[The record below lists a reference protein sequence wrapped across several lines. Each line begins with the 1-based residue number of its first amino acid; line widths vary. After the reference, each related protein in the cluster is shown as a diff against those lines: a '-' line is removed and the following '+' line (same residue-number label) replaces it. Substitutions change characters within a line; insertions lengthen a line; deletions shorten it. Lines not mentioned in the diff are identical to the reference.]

1 MRVAVVSSGNELI
14 KSGKKIK
21 DHQVYDSNKYQ
32 IIHFLK
38 KFNIS
43 VDDLGILKD
52 DEIKVDKFYKKNQN
66 KFDIIISS
74 GLLKDGHFV
83 GAKHPVDALHR
94 FCMAHSVAP
103 T

>member
-43 VDDLGILKD
+43 VHDLGILKD
-52 DEIKVDKFYKKNQN
+52 DEIKVDKFYKKNQIN
-66 KFDIIISS
+66 LI
-74 GLLKDGHFV
+74 L
-83 GAKHPVDALHR
+83 
-94 FCMAHSVAP
+94 
-103 T
+103 